1 MEDAMSIACLPSS
14 PSEANDARVSGV
26 DPLVAPL
33 IEPRMARIMPCAEF
47 AREARMPLRT
57 VQLWCQSG
65 KLDAFWSPWA
75 RQWLVREGE
84 LARVASMKE
93 ACHE

>member
-1 MEDAMSIACLPSS
+1 MEYAMSVARLPSRS
-14 PSEANDARVSGV
+14 AETASARLSGV

-33 IEPRMARIMPCAEF
+33 IEPRMARMLPCAEF

-57 VQLWCQSG
+57 AQLWCQSG

-84 LARVASMKE
+84 LARIASMKE